1 MLGFAVSVGGSR
13 VTVFILGLSYGC
25 ISHAAYILPPPGGL
39 LREGQLS
46 VVSTAAAK
54 PLFWLKKCPFLPE
67 TVLSTQ
73 PLLVAMGLHLRL
85 RNVSFST
92 Q

>member
-13 VTVFILGLSYGC
+13 VTVSILGLSYGC
-25 ISHAAYILPPPGGL
+25 VSHAAYILPPPGGV

-46 VVSTAAAK
+46 VVSTGAK
-54 PLFWLKKCPFLPE
+54 PLFWLKKCPLLPE

-73 PLLVAMGLHLRL
+73 PLLVAMGLHFRL
-85 RNVSFST
+85 RNVSFSIE
-92 Q
+92 